1 MTRNISHG
9 KEPRVDESTTQAY
22 GTGDPAALR
31 AQPGRPD
38 DDLVAEPEEEQDVQ
52 MEDENSEAPAQAGA
66 AAEDEDE
73 DENLADVG
81 GP

>member
-52 MEDENSEAPAQAGA
+52 GEAENSEAAPQAAG
-66 AAEDEDE
+66 AEDEDE
-73 DENLADVG
+73 DQNLADVG